1 MIAINVEFML
11 DAVCLAA
18 FSKSDDSKETLGSIL
33 EIYTA
38 TKKKKPEILN
48 RDLDV
53 FFEII
58 QDIVTRDADLSKK
71 AEINRI
77 VVKLKK
83 SDLAA
88 KDPVIVEQLSSLL
101 LNGDEIS
108 DRRVTRLLHRMSNWV
123 AMAKSMGIIQ
133 KMQIRGNQFDPTDD
147 MTNDIILNDIAEFAR
162 DLVKSAEGGFGM
174 SETIDNVDMTDP
186 NALMKSLDNYKNKR
200 KSNVFPTGLKALN
213 RMLGEDR
220 GFKRGESWAFA
231 ASSHNYKSQMLM
243 NCARWCTVYGKV
255 DVQPG
260 MIPCVV
266 LISLENEVPENANS
280 MVISAYVNAMR
291 EEPPKDMSM
300 REMAEQ
306 VARYFNSNG
315 IKFIMMRKD
324 ENFGYSDFVK
334 EMEDLKRKGYEVVSC
349 ILDYITLMRVDEDS
363 DNPAKRL
370 QKLMQKM
377 YNFGQRNNCL
387 MLHGLQLDSRA
398 EELNASGQA
407 NVVKSYGAVHLGD
420 CKGFRR
426 ELTGLIFMYI
436 EKNMNEVPYL
446 TLAWSKHRD
455 EPPPAKEDRYC
466 AYRFMGPV
474 LGIMDDIYL
483 DKDTSVS
490 DIYTD
495 NNNEVTDAGG
505 LTFFQNLE
513 QQGQTTQSSD
523 EAPKQEEPPKEEEP
537 KEPTEVEA
545 TQPPP
550 DGDTYDPFAA

>member
-1 MIAINVEFML
+1 MIAINVDFML

-18 FSKSDDSKETLGSIL
+18 FSKSDNAKETLKSIL
-33 EIYTA
+33 DIYTEA
-38 TKKKKPEILN
+38 KKKRPELMEKSK
-48 RDLDV
+48 DMDV

-58 QDIVTRDADLSKK
+58 QDIVSRDADLSKK

-83 SDLAA
+83 SDLAM
-88 KDPVIVEQLSSLL
+88 KDPVIVDQLNSLL
-101 LNGDEIS
+101 LNSEEIS

-123 AMAKSMGIIQ
+123 AMAKSMGLIQ
-133 KMQIRGNQFDPTDD
+133 KMQKRGNQFNPMDD
-147 MTNDIILNDIAEFAR
+147 MTNDIILNDIAEYAR

-186 NALMKSLDNYKNKR
+186 NALMKSLDNYRNKR

-291 EEPPKDMSM
+291 EEPPKDMPM

-334 EMEDLKRKGYEVVSC
+334 EMEELKRKGYEVVSC
-349 ILDYITLMRVDEDS
+349 IIDYITLMRVEEDS

-398 EELNASGQA
+398 EELNASGQS
-407 NVVKSYGAVHLGD
+407 NIVKSYGAIHLGD

-446 TLAWSKHRD
+446 TLCWSKHRD
-455 EPPPAKEDRYC
+455 EPPPPKEDRYC

-483 DKDTSVS
+483 DRDTSVS
-490 DIYTD
+490 DIYSD
-495 NNNEVTDAGG
+495 NGNEVTDAGG
-505 LTFFQNLE
+505 LSFFKNLE
-513 QQGQTTQSSD
+513 QQVNG
-523 EAPKQEEPPKEEEP
+523 EPAPESESPKEEEVVT
-537 KEPTEVEA
+537 EPTTVEA
-545 TQPPP
+545 EQPPP
-550 DGDTYDPFAA
+550 EEVSYDPFAT

>member
-1 MIAINVEFML
+1 MIAINVDFML

-18 FSKSDDSKETLGSIL
+18 FSKSDNAKETLKSIL
-33 EIYTA
+33 DIYTEA
-38 TKKKKPEILN
+38 KKKRPELMEKSK
-48 RDLDV
+48 DMDV

-58 QDIVTRDADLSKK
+58 QDIVSRDADLSKK

-83 SDLAA
+83 SDLAM
-88 KDPVIVEQLSSLL
+88 KDPVIVDQLNSLL
-101 LNGDEIS
+101 LNSEEIS

-123 AMAKSMGIIQ
+123 AMAKSMGLIQ
-133 KMQIRGNQFDPTDD
+133 KMQKRGNQFNPMDD
-147 MTNDIILNDIAEFAR
+147 MTNDIILNDIAEYAR

-186 NALMKSLDNYKNKR
+186 NALMKSLDNYRNKR

-291 EEPPKDMSM
+291 EEPPKDMPM

-334 EMEDLKRKGYEVVSC
+334 EMEELKRKGYEVVSC
-349 ILDYITLMRVDEDS
+349 IIDYITLMRVEEDS

-398 EELNASGQA
+398 EELNASGQS
-407 NVVKSYGAVHLGD
+407 NIVKSYGAIHLGD

-446 TLAWSKHRD
+446 TLCWSKHRD
-455 EPPPAKEDRYC
+455 EPPPPKEDRYC

-483 DKDTSVS
+483 DRDTSVS
-490 DIYTD
+490 DIYSD
-495 NNNEVTDAGG
+495 NGNEVTDAGG
-505 LTFFQNLE
+505 LSFFKNLE
-513 QQGQTTQSSD
+513 QQVNG
-523 EAPKQEEPPKEEEP
+523 EPAPEPEPPKEEVVT
-537 KEPTEVEA
+537 EPTTVEA
-545 TQPPP
+545 EQPPP
-550 DGDTYDPFAA
+550 EEDSYDPFAT

>member
-1 MIAINVEFML
+1 MIAINVDFML

-18 FSKSDDSKETLGSIL
+18 FSKSDNAKETLKSIL
-33 EIYTA
+33 DIYTEA
-38 TKKKKPEILN
+38 KKKRPELMEKSK
-48 RDLDV
+48 DMDV

-58 QDIVTRDADLSKK
+58 QDIVSRDADLSKK

-83 SDLAA
+83 SDLAM
-88 KDPVIVEQLSSLL
+88 KDPVIVDQLNSLL
-101 LNGDEIS
+101 LNSEEIS

-123 AMAKSMGIIQ
+123 AMAKSMGLIQ
-133 KMQIRGNQFDPTDD
+133 KMQKRGNQFNPMDD
-147 MTNDIILNDIAEFAR
+147 MTNDIILNDIAEYAR

-186 NALMKSLDNYKNKR
+186 NALMKSLDNYRNKR

-291 EEPPKDMSM
+291 EEPPKDMPM

-334 EMEDLKRKGYEVVSC
+334 EMEELKRKGYEVVSC
-349 ILDYITLMRVDEDS
+349 IIDYITLMRVEEDS

-398 EELNASGQA
+398 EELNASGQS
-407 NVVKSYGAVHLGD
+407 NIVKSYGAIHLGD

-446 TLAWSKHRD
+446 TLCWSKHRD
-455 EPPPAKEDRYC
+455 EPPPPKEDRYC

-483 DKDTSVS
+483 DRDTSVS
-490 DIYTD
+490 DIYSD
-495 NNNEVTDAGG
+495 NGNEVTDAGG
-505 LTFFQNLE
+505 LSFFKNLE
-513 QQGQTTQSSD
+513 QQVNG
-523 EAPKQEEPPKEEEP
+523 EPAPEPESQKEEVT
-537 KEPTEVEA
+537 EPTTVEA
-545 TQPPP
+545 EQPPP
-550 DGDTYDPFAA
+550 EEDPYDPFAV

>member
-1 MIAINVEFML
+1 MIAINVDFML

-18 FSKSDDSKETLGSIL
+18 FSKSDNAKETLKSIL
-33 EIYTA
+33 DIYTEA
-38 TKKKKPEILN
+38 KKKRPELMEKSK
-48 RDLDV
+48 DMDV

-58 QDIVTRDADLSKK
+58 QDIVSRDADLSKK

-83 SDLAA
+83 SDLAM
-88 KDPVIVEQLSSLL
+88 KDPVIVDQLNSLL
-101 LNGDEIS
+101 LNSEEIS

-123 AMAKSMGIIQ
+123 AMAKSMGLIQ
-133 KMQIRGNQFDPTDD
+133 KMQKRGNQFDPMDD
-147 MTNDIILNDIAEFAR
+147 MTNDIILNDIAEYAR

-186 NALMKSLDNYKNKR
+186 NALMKSLDNYRNKR

-291 EEPPKDMSM
+291 EEPPKDMPM

-334 EMEDLKRKGYEVVSC
+334 EMEELKRKGYEVVSC
-349 ILDYITLMRVDEDS
+349 IIDYITLMRVEEDS

-398 EELNASGQA
+398 EELNASGQS
-407 NVVKSYGAVHLGD
+407 NIVKSYGAIHLGD

-446 TLAWSKHRD
+446 TLCWSKHRD
-455 EPPPAKEDRYC
+455 EPPPPKEDRYC

-483 DKDTSVS
+483 DRDTSVS
-490 DIYTD
+490 DIYSD
-495 NNNEVTDAGG
+495 NGNEVTDAGG
-505 LTFFQNLE
+505 LSFFKNLE
-513 QQGQTTQSSD
+513 QQVNG
-523 EAPKQEEPPKEEEP
+523 EPAPEPEPQKEEVT
-537 KEPTEVEA
+537 EPTTVEA
-545 TQPPP
+545 KQPPP
-550 DGDTYDPFAA
+550 EEDSYDPFAA

>member
-1 MIAINVEFML
+1 MIAINVDFML

-18 FSKSDDSKETLGSIL
+18 FSKSDNAKETLKSIL
-33 EIYTA
+33 DIYTEA
-38 TKKKKPEILN
+38 KKKRPELMEKSK
-48 RDLDV
+48 DMDV

-58 QDIVTRDADLSKK
+58 QDIVSRDADLSKK

-83 SDLAA
+83 SDLAM
-88 KDPVIVEQLSSLL
+88 KDPVIVDQLNSLL
-101 LNGDEIS
+101 LNSEEIS

-123 AMAKSMGIIQ
+123 AMAKSMGLIQ
-133 KMQIRGNQFDPTDD
+133 KMQKRGNQFNPMDD
-147 MTNDIILNDIAEFAR
+147 MTNDIILNDIAEYAR

-186 NALMKSLDNYKNKR
+186 NALMKSLDNYRNKR

-291 EEPPKDMSM
+291 EEPPKDMPM

-334 EMEDLKRKGYEVVSC
+334 EMEELKRKGYEVVSC
-349 ILDYITLMRVDEDS
+349 IIDYITLMRVEEDS

-398 EELNASGQA
+398 EELNASGQS
-407 NVVKSYGAVHLGD
+407 NIVKSYGAIHLGD

-446 TLAWSKHRD
+446 TLCWSKHRD
-455 EPPPAKEDRYC
+455 EPPPPKEDRYC

-483 DKDTSVS
+483 DRDTSVS
-490 DIYTD
+490 DIYSD
-495 NNNEVTDAGG
+495 NGNEVMDAGG
-505 LTFFQNLE
+505 LSFFKNLE
-513 QQGQTTQSSD
+513 QQVNG
-523 EAPKQEEPPKEEEP
+523 EPAPEPEPPKEEEVVT
-537 KEPTEVEA
+537 EPTTVEA
-545 TQPPP
+545 EQPPP
-550 DGDTYDPFAA
+550 EEDSYDPFAT